1 MNTHEIKDIQPDM
14 KSGIV
19 FIDMFVSASDKY
31 RSFEHEHLKR
41 IFKEQASHLNEN
53 FSYRKLAGFF
63 LNLDNSNQ
71 LKLLSDCGF
80 NPKQLE
86 FPPIEKW
93 IEYGNQMG
101 MNDWEGG
108 FTMEDVRSHIAGFL
122 NEWDAYP
129 HALVWIRRFLLYA
142 NNNQISD
149 LEYKGKKY
157 GEYSNWADYFQ
168 EMTIDKKNKLVSSLI
183 HYC

>member
-1 MNTHEIKDIQPDM
+1 MNTHEIKGIQPDI

-19 FIDMFVSASDKY
+19 FIDMFVSAAHKY
-31 RSFEHEHLKR
+31 RSSEHEHLKR
-41 IFKEQASHLNEN
+41 IFKEQASHFNEK
-53 FSYRKLAGFF
+53 FYYRKLAGFF

-86 FPPIEKW
+86 LPLIEKW
-93 IEYGNQMG
+93 EDYGNQMG
-101 MNDWEGG
+101 MNDWGGG
-108 FTMEDVRSHIAGFL
+108 FTMENVRSHSSIFL

-142 NNNQISD
+142 NNNSISD
-149 LEYKGKKY
+149 TEYDGDKF
-157 GEYSNWADYFQ
+157 GEYSNWAEYFQ
-168 EMTIDKKNKLVSSLI
+168 ETTIDKKQKLISSLI
-183 HYC
+183 QYC